1 MSLKIIFLFTE
12 VELDKNRTWCP
23 RAGCETVC
31 LVGPLDKSEIN
42 TLVAVTSPHAVQCPT
57 CLDEFCSS
65 CKKAVSR
72 TKMFFF
78 VVFQQHLMFVLFH
91 RSTNTVAPNSYL

>member
-1 MSLKIIFLFTE
+1 MKCVSTILLFTE

-31 LVGPLDKSEIN
+31 LVGPLEKSEIN

-57 CLDEFCSS
+57 CMDEFCSS

-72 TKMFFF
+72 GTHIYCNMMSIVDFLVYFFSGTKLLPVM
-78 VVFQQHLMFVLFH
+78 
-91 RSTNTVAPNSYL
+91 RI

>member
-1 MSLKIIFLFTE
+1 MSLFTE

-31 LVGPLDKSEIN
+31 LVGPLEKSEIN
-42 TLVAVTSPHAVQCPT
+42 ALVSVTTPHAVQCPT

-65 CKKAVSR
+65 CKKAVS
-72 TKMFFF
+72 
-78 VVFQQHLMFVLFH
+78 LLL
-91 RSTNTVAPNSYL
+91 S